1 MRAEPGG
8 AEREAEAVTADGAP
22 GLVMDHVDAGY
33 FKHDRVLQDV
43 SLRARP
49 GVVTAVLGPNGSG
62 KSTALRILY
71 GFLSPRAGSVQ
82 LDGIDI
88 TDTPVDG
95 RAALGMAFLPQG
107 RSVFPRLT
115 VLENL
120 RLGAWLLR
128 GDRKKLDDAVDA
140 MLERYPLLQE
150 VRDKPAGSL
159 SGGQARLLEFG
170 RTLILDPAVLLIDEP
185 SVGLSPVLV
194 ETVYEELRRIKDE
207 GRTVLL
213 VDQNVR
219 AAMNL
224 ADYVYTLAYGRNH
237 LDGKRG
243 QFSGRLDE
251 LIRTW
256 LQL

>member
-1 MRAEPGG
+1 MTEASGG
-8 AEREAEAVTADGAP
+8 AERMSGAMTADRDS

-33 FKHDRVLQDV
+33 FRHDRVLQDV

-49 GVVTAVLGPNGSG
+49 GVVTVILGPNGSG

-71 GFLSPRAGSVQ
+71 GFLLPRTGSVQ
-82 LDGIDI
+82 LDGTDI
-88 TDTPVDG
+88 TERPVDD

-107 RSVFPRLT
+107 RSVFPKLT

-120 RLGAWLLR
+120 QLGAWLLR
-128 GDRKKLDDAVDA
+128 RDRKKLDEAVDA

-170 RTLILDPAVLLIDEP
+170 RTLILDPAILLIDEP

-219 AAMNL
+219 AAMEL

-251 LIRTW
+251 LIKTW